1 MDWNGVKMLI
11 GEFRHSIDSKGRL
24 IVPSKFREDL
34 SGQFVITKGLDKC
47 LFVYPYEEWS
57 KITNK
62 IKELPTTSSPVRS
75 FVRTFFSGAIDE
87 VLDKQGR
94 VTLPQNLRDHANI
107 DKEAVVI
114 GLNTRVEIWSLENW
128 EKYQAEEALSYEEMA
143 EQLAELGI

>member
-11 GEFRHSIDSKGRL
+11 GEFRHSIDSKDRL
-24 IVPSKFREDL
+24 IIPSKFREDL

-107 DKEAVVI
+107 DKETVVI